1 MQRGREGGG
10 IDLYDELYDAWREER
25 ENAEV
30 QRLPGDFF
38 VRLAGYVKRIRE
50 EGRMLDEKTVRARLM
65 QSEFKNVKKLVRD
78 LIRLRYD
85 KALRKA
91 MTGKIVPRDVL
102 TEEEEE
108 LQRGIPPSMEVYQAF
123 LKKILTGRPPY
134 FERKEKPKTIVV
146 RILQEIPAIIG
157 SDMKTYG
164 PFKPED
170 IATLP
175 PENAKVLIK
184 QGFAVEIETKL

>member
-1 MQRGREGGG
+1 MQRGRKDGG
-10 IDLYDELYDAWREER
+10 IDLYDELYEAWREER
-25 ENAEV
+25 ENTEV
-30 QRLPGDFF
+30 QRLPRDFF

-50 EGRMLDEKTVRARLM
+50 EGRMLDEKTTRARLIGR
-65 QSEFKNVKKLVRD
+65 EFKNVKKLVKD

-85 KALRKA
+85 KALRNA
-91 MTGKIVPRDVL
+91 MTGKTVPRDVL
-102 TEEEEE
+102 TEEEEK
-108 LQRGIPPSMEVYQAF
+108 LHRGISPSVEAHQVL
-123 LKKILTGRPPY
+123 LKKILTGRLPHL
-134 FERKEKPKTIVV
+134 ERKEKPKTIVV

-175 PENAKVLIK
+175 PENARVLIK
-184 QGFAVEIETKL
+184 QGAAVEIEAKL